1 MNIYK
6 SKKHMIKN
14 QNILYQKMIIIF
26 KIMINKVWSNTLII
40 SNYIKEIKK

>member
-1 MNIYK
+1 MNINK

-14 QNILYQKMIIIF
+14 QNNLYHKLIIIL

>member
-6 SKKHMIKN
+6 RKKHMIKN
-14 QNILYQKMIIIF
+14 KNILYQKIIIKF